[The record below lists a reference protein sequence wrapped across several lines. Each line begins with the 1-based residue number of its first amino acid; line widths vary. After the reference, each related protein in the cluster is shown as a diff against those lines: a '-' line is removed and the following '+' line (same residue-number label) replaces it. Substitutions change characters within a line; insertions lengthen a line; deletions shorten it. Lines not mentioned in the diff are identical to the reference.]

1 MGGIVDRTRRLMGGS
16 QRFWFFFQF
25 IQNCLNLKIKM
36 GALTFSKNSQSLH
49 VASLG
54 YDKQFSQLYQHQIP
68 NTKRFKN

>member
-1 MGGIVDRTRRLMGGS
+1 MVLV
-16 QRFWFFFQF
+16 FFSSYPKLAQF
-25 IQNCLNLKIKM
+25 KNQN